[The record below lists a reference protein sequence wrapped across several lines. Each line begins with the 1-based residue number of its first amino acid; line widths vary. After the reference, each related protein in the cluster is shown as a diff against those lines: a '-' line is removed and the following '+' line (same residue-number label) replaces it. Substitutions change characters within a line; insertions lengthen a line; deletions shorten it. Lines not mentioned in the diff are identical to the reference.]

1 MSKAIIASGPVI
13 VENDHVLLDKSG
25 QDDFWKFCGGKLK
38 NNETFT
44 QTAIRRAKEELGI
57 DIKISNKNP
66 FVMFVY
72 KDTPEQLKQTNKEL
86 LKRLRH
92 LNDGNCLVADL
103 VNLDEDFI
111 KNLKNIF
118 GKRLI
123 IKVIFPPIKTII
135 ERDEKRLCWTS
146 GEENIKRYYKQYQKL
161 KEIIGK
167 NNYIDN
173 SSQNPE
179 ETYEKYFANL
189 MLNMYKHSERREARA
204 FY

>member
-1 MSKAIIASGPVI
+1 MDEDFVLIIAGPTGV
-13 VENDHVLLDKSG
+13 
-25 QDDFWKFCGGKLK
+25 GKTTIAQIICQHNKCSYLS
-38 NNETFT
+38 ED
-44 QTAIRRAKEELGI
+44 ELSKKLFPG
-57 DIKISNKNP
+57 
-66 FVMFVY
+66 VY

-86 LKRLRH
+86 LKGLKQ

-103 VNLDEDFI
+103 VNFDEDFI
-111 KNLKNIF
+111 KNLKNLF

-123 IKVIFPPIKTII
+123 IKVIFPPINTII
-135 ERDEKRLCWTS
+135 ERDKKRPCWTS

-179 ETYEKYFANL
+179 ETYEKYFINL
-189 MLNMYKHSERREARA
+189 MLNM
-204 FY
+204 F

>member
-1 MSKAIIASGPVI
+1 MDEDFVLIIAGPPGV
-13 VENDHVLLDKSG
+13 
-25 QDDFWKFCGGKLK
+25 GKTTIAQIICQHNKCSYLS
-38 NNETFT
+38 ED
-44 QTAIRRAKEELGI
+44 ELSKKLFPG
-57 DIKISNKNP
+57 
-66 FVMFVY
+66 VY

-86 LKRLRH
+86 SKRLKH

-111 KNLKNIF
+111 KNLKNLF

-135 ERDEKRLCWTS
+135 ERDKKRPCWTS

-179 ETYEKYFANL
+179 ETYEKYFINL
-189 MLNMYKHSERREARA
+189 MLNM
-204 FY
+204 F

>member
-1 MSKAIIASGPVI
+1 MDEDFVLIIAGPPGV
-13 VENDHVLLDKSG
+13 
-25 QDDFWKFCGGKLK
+25 GKTTIAQIICQHNKCSYLS
-38 NNETFT
+38 ED
-44 QTAIRRAKEELGI
+44 ELSKKLFPG
-57 DIKISNKNP
+57 
-66 FVMFVY
+66 VY

-86 LKRLRH
+86 LKRLKD

-111 KNLKNIF
+111 KKLKNLF

-135 ERDEKRLCWTS
+135 ERDKKRQCWTS
-146 GEENIKRYYKQYQKL
+146 GEENIKRYHKQYQKL
-161 KEIIGK
+161 TEIIGK

-179 ETYEKYFANL
+179 ETYEKYFINL
-189 MLNMYKHSERREARA
+189 MLNR
-204 FY
+204 F

>member
-1 MSKAIIASGPVI
+1 MDEDFVLIIAGPPGV
-13 VENDHVLLDKSG
+13 
-25 QDDFWKFCGGKLK
+25 GKTTIAQIICQHNKCSYLS
-38 NNETFT
+38 ED
-44 QTAIRRAKEELGI
+44 ELSKKLFPG
-57 DIKISNKNP
+57 
-66 FVMFVY
+66 VY

-86 LKRLRH
+86 LKGLKH

-111 KNLKNIF
+111 KKLKNLF

-123 IKVIFPPIKTII
+123 IKVIFPPIKIII
-135 ERDEKRLCWTS
+135 ERDKKRQCWTS
-146 GEENIKRYYKQYQKL
+146 GEENIKRYHKQYQKL

-179 ETYEKYFANL
+179 ETYEKYFINL
-189 MLNMYKHSERREARA
+189 MLNM
-204 FY
+204 F